1 MKKIVLTMLA
11 VCVSGPIL
19 AQETSVAA
27 PKAGKPTMEERL
39 GQRHEAFTKAH
50 KEQMAKIKAKKDEM
64 SKLVEEYNKL
74 KDGKKKDA
82 KLAEIKKKVKEFG
95 DEKSNFEKTQLEN
108 LDKRVVALKEKYAQE
123 NTEKAKEEW
132 VNKKTEELIANNGD
146 LRVLFEPREGQ
157 GPRMGGPRGP
167 RMGGPRGPRMGGPQG
182 KWSHQQG
189 PRFGG
194 RNGKQLPPPPDAE
207 LPVQRPVEK

>member
-19 AQETSVAA
+19 AQETPVAA
-27 PKAGKPTMEERL
+27 PKDGKPAMEERL
-39 GQRHEAFTKAH
+39 GQGHEAFTKAH

-95 DEKSNFEKTQLEN
+95 DEKSNLEKTQLEN
-108 LDKRVVALKEKYAQE
+108 LDKRVVALKEKFAKE
-123 NTEKAKEEW
+123 NTEQAKEEW
-132 VNKKTEELIANNGD
+132 VNKKTDELIANNGD
-146 LRVLFEPREGQ
+146 LRVLFEPRVGQ
-157 GPRMGGPRGP
+157 GPRLGGPKGPHMKDGPKKGGWFHKKGPRMGGRDK
-167 RMGGPRGPRMGGPQG
+167 G
-182 KWSHQQG
+182 KV
-189 PRFGG
+189 
-194 RNGKQLPPPPDAE
+194 PPPPDAE
-207 LPVQRPVEK
+207 LPVQRPVDK